1 MCKYSLTQRRRRRR
15 RRRTPVVA
23 KEGLNSGKALIAFPK
38 ALIVHCVDA
47 RVCVHVACNVL
58 HSCVL
63 CVCS

>member
-47 RVCVHVACNVL
+47 RVCVHVA
-58 HSCVL
+58 
-63 CVCS
+63 